1 LIRNAPAAEN
11 AAFDRAPE
19 ALRLPASS
27 MDQIV
32 NLAKRRGFVFPASE
46 IYGGL
51 NSCWDYGPLGVEL
64 KRNVKDA
71 WWRSM
76 VLTRRD
82 VVGLDSAILQHPD
95 VWRTSGHVGS
105 FSDPLVDCRKC
116 KARFRA
122 DDLDT
127 AVCGESKK
135 PITADCRAQFTEPRA
150 FNLMFKTNLGPV
162 EGEGSVAYL
171 RPETAQGIF
180 TNYLNVQTTARLKP
194 PFGVAQIGK
203 SFRNEITPGNF
214 IFRTREFE
222 QMEMEYFVPPAE
234 WERWYDYWREQ
245 RLQWYVD
252 LGISAENLRRR
263 DHDADELGHYAA
275 ATTDVEYRFPI
286 GWKELEGIA
295 SRTDFDLK
303 RHSESSGRTLE
314 YFDGQ
319 TRERFMPYVIEPAA
333 GVDRAVLAFLCDAFE
348 EQQVE
353 GETRTVLH
361 LHPRLAPVKVAVF
374 PLVKKEGMPELA
386 TTIEERLRRLGIA
399 TFYDQSGAIGRRY
412 RRQDE
417 VGTPWC
423 VTVDGESV
431 SAGTVTLRERDTMT
445 QERVSAD
452 ALPGLIASRLLS

>member
-1 LIRNAPAAEN
+1 MPAT
-11 AAFDRAPE
+11 
-19 ALRLPASS
+19 S

-64 KRNVKDA
+64 KRNVKEA

-76 VLTRRD
+76 VLLRRD

-95 VWRTSGHVGS
+95 VWRASGHVDG
-105 FSDPLVDCRKC
+105 FSDPLIDCRKC

-122 DDLDT
+122 DDMENARCPVRHD
-127 AVCGESKK
+127 A
-135 PITADCRAQFTEPRA
+135 PINDACRAEFTAPRA
-150 FNLMFKTNLGPV
+150 FNLMFQTHLGPV
-162 EGEGSVAYL
+162 EGEGSLAYL

-222 QMEMEYFVPPAE
+222 QMEMEYFVPPAD
-234 WERWYDYWREQ
+234 WAKWFDYWRDE
-245 RLQWYVD
+245 RFRWYLD
-252 LGISAENLRRR
+252 LGLQAEHLRRR
-263 DHDADELGHYAA
+263 DHAGTELAHYSN
-275 ATTDVEYRFPI
+275 ATTDIEFLFPV
-286 GWKELEGIA
+286 GWKELEGVA

-303 RHSESSGRTLE
+303 RHTESSGKALE
-314 YFDGQ
+314 FFDGQ
-319 TRERFMPYVIEPAA
+319 TRERFTPFVIEPAA

-348 EQQVE
+348 EQKLEGAAAAGE
-353 GETRTVLH
+353 GEDDVRTVLH
-361 LHPRLAPVKVAVF
+361 LHPRLAPIKVAVF
-374 PLVKKEGMPELA
+374 PLVKKEGMPEFALKL
-386 TTIEERLRRLGIA
+386 EDELRRRGLA

-417 VGTPWC
+417 IGTPWC
-423 VTVDGESV
+423 VTVDGES
-431 SAGTVTLRERDTMT
+431 ATHGTVTLRERDAMT
-445 QERVSAD
+445 QERVRAD
-452 ALPGLIASRLLS
+452 ELPALLAARLLP

>member
-1 LIRNAPAAEN
+1 MPAT
-11 AAFDRAPE
+11 
-19 ALRLPASS
+19 S
-27 MDQIV
+27 MEQIV

-71 WWRSM
+71 WWRAM
-76 VLTRRD
+76 VQTRRD

-95 VWRTSGHVGS
+95 VWRASGHVDG
-105 FSDPLVDCRKC
+105 FSDPMVDCRKC
-116 KARFRA
+116 KSRFRA
-122 DDLDT
+122 DDLEAARCPERHD
-127 AVCGESKK
+127 A
-135 PITADCRAQFTEPRA
+135 PINDDCRSHFTEARA
-150 FNLMFKTNLGPV
+150 FNLMFRTHLGPV
-162 EGEGSVAYL
+162 EGEGSLAYL

-234 WERWYDYWREQ
+234 WEQWFDYWREQ
-245 RLQWYVD
+245 RFQWYVQ
-252 LGISAENLRRR
+252 LGIQPAHLRRR
-263 DHDADELGHYAA
+263 DHDKAELAHYST
-275 ATTDVEYRFPI
+275 ATTDIEYEFPI
-286 GWKELEGIA
+286 GWKELEGVA
-295 SRTDFDLK
+295 CRTDFDLK
-303 RHSESSGRTLE
+303 RHSESSGKQLE

-319 TRERFMPYVIEPAA
+319 TRERFTPWVIEPAA
-333 GVDRAVLAFLCDAFE
+333 GVDRALLAFLCEAYE
-348 EQQVE
+348 EEKVAGAAGEAAGGGE
-353 GETRTVLH
+353 GKPGEDDVRTVLH
-361 LHPRLAPVKVAVF
+361 LHPRLAPIKVGVF
-374 PLVKKEGMPELA
+374 PLVKKDGMPELA
-386 TTIEERLRRLGIA
+386 TGIEEQLRARGLA

-423 VTVDGESV
+423 VTIDGQTKTD
-431 SAGTVTLRERDTMT
+431 GTVTLRERDSM
-445 QERVSAD
+445 QQRRLAAD
-452 ALPGLIASRLLS
+452 DVPALIAGQLAS